1 MSDLNIGYWLFVI
14 TMSIIELCIF
24 STFFDNEKYK
34 NKKGSFIQK
43 IKPTILV
50 IIIFMFPLVYTSLYT
65 WFNFDISLKIWFDTS
80 LLTWFDIVKCTI
92 FLGILSELFMS
103 NNENKLFSYK
113 TLLIVLS
120 FYSIM
125 IIPEKIYETLLLVL
139 LIASKDTLMSIYGK
153 YIVALIPYESIKLR
167 YPKSISK
174 NKTGLSVILSYITML
189 CLYSYFFDFWLI
201 TTVSFGTFFGDAV
214 LSHYKRINNVEDFSN
229 LLGPI
234 GGFADRFDSWIFT
247 FLFVQISG
255 LIIATL

>member
-14 TMSIIELCIF
+14 AMSIIELCIF

-34 NKKGSFIQK
+34 NKKGSFTQK

-50 IIIFMFPLVYTSLYT
+50 IIIFMFPLVYTLLSTKFDFVASL
-65 WFNFDISLKIWFDTS
+65 NI
-80 LLTWFDIVKCTI
+80 WFDIVKCTI

-113 TLLIVLS
+113 TLLIVIS

-153 YIVALIPYESIKLR
+153 YIVPLIPYESIKLR

-201 TTVSFGTFFGDAV
+201 TTVCFGTFFGDAV
-214 LSHYKRINNVEDFSN
+214 LSHYKRSNNVEDFSN

-247 FLFVQISG
+247 FLFVLISG
-255 LIIATL
+255 LKVATL

>member
-1 MSDLNIGYWLFVI
+1 MSGLNISYWLFVI

-24 STFFDNEKYK
+24 SKFFDNKKFK
-34 NKKGSFIQK
+34 NKKGSFTEK

-50 IIIFMFPLVYTSLYT
+50 VIIFMLPILYALLYT
-65 WFNFDISLKIWFDTS
+65 WFDLDTFLLIWFDV
-80 LLTWFDIVKCTI
+80 VKCTI
-92 FLGILSELFMS
+92 FLGILIELFMS
-103 NNENKLFSYK
+103 NSSSKLFSYK
-113 TLLIVLS
+113 TLLIILS

-139 LIASKDTLMSIYGK
+139 LIASKDTLMSMYGK
-153 YIVALIPYESIKLR
+153 YIIPLIPFESIKLR
-167 YPKSISK
+167 YPESISK

-214 LSHYKRINNVEDFSN
+214 LSHYKRINNVDDFSN

-234 GGFADRFDSWIFT
+234 GGFSDRFDSWVFT
-247 FLFVQISG
+247 FLFVLISG
-255 LIIATL
+255 LKVATL